1 MMQVQLSLTASLLSC
16 MAKYFVH
23 FLDSP
28 YVFRN
33 MNVITDNDSK
43 NITFKIMIKQYSLK
57 YTPYL
62 TFASAVTLI

>member
-1 MMQVQLSLTASLLSC
+1 

-23 FLDSP
+23 FLDTP

-33 MNVITDNDSK
+33 MSVITDNDSK